1 MFTKQYPNESI
12 LPILHYMVHY
22 PQQIISHGPLV
33 RAWTKRFERKL
44 KYFKE
49 IAQLGNFKNVTL
61 TLAKRH
67 QCWLAYY
74 IHSGNLFTFELT
86 RGPILSSSTPKEAHE
101 SIRQVIWQH
110 IPHVSSDE
118 TCTSLRWVTVN
129 GIKYSCENCFLMT
142 DIEVDGTPKFGQ
154 IESIVSLF
162 DLSEVYF
169 IISYCKVITYNPHL
183 LAYEVEF
190 TNNPSLLS
198 SKYLHY
204 YEVLHKR
211 KLFFHNWLPLP
222 LHSSDL
228 TLIIVHCQ
236 LQVD

>member
-1 MFTKQYPNESI
+1 
-12 LPILHYMVHY
+12 
-22 PQQIISHGPLV
+22 
-33 RAWTKRFERKL
+33 
-44 KYFKE
+44 
-49 IAQLGNFKNVTL
+49 
-61 TLAKRH
+61 
-67 QCWLAYY
+67 
-74 IHSGNLFTFELT
+74 
-86 RGPILSSSTPKEAHE
+86 
-101 SIRQVIWQH
+101 
-110 IPHVSSDE
+110 
-118 TCTSLRWVTVN
+118 
-129 GIKYSCENCFLMT
+129 MT

-162 DLSEVYF
+162 DLSEVSF